1 MDHVINNSNYPVPFF
16 PKTDALFIRRP
27 RRIDGAGGAEARIA
41 DMFYQNSP
49 SDKKQAIFID
59 TPTLSLNGV
68 YKAAEQGKG
77 NQRYSIR
84 INKDDSEWLSM
95 VLVNLGTL
103 AFDNMVN
110 VLKANKDLCPRS
122 CRAIIDDANP
132 SSDVHMKPIFN
143 PEYESHF
150 LKVQANCPVWNYDNM
165 EAGGIPLS
173 NLPILPSHG
182 QYRLRLRAFGIF
194 LGPHRQGA
202 TYSSSLSIMVEQI
215 LFRSTT
221 SDNYLTLGLNMQEF
235 EADIAS
241 FKSPEIVPTTMMKT
255 KALPK
260 RDVTMDLF
268 LSDDD
273 DDGKVHP
280 KKRST
285 NGKARHV

>member
-1 MDHVINNSNYPVPFF
+1 
-16 PKTDALFIRRP
+16 
-27 RRIDGAGGAEARIA
+27 
-41 DMFYQNSP
+41 
-49 SDKKQAIFID
+49 
-59 TPTLSLNGV
+59 
-68 YKAAEQGKG
+68 
-77 NQRYSIR
+77 
-84 INKDDSEWLSM
+84 
-95 VLVNLGTL
+95 
-103 AFDNMVN
+103 
-110 VLKANKDLCPRS
+110 
-122 CRAIIDDANP
+122 
-132 SSDVHMKPIFN
+132 MKPIFN

-260 RDVTMDLF
+260 RDVTMDLL

-273 DDGKVHP
+273 DDGKALP

-285 NGKARHV
+285 NGKARRV